1 MASDRLEATLGEIRR
16 GLEERKRAIAAE
28 MRGYPQPIAGCDAQY
43 QHLSDQRA
51 AIARDIGGL
60 DRACAAGTDAGG
72 AFLESSSVLDDETRR
87 RLRAAL
93 AGQSA

>member
-1 MASDRLEATLGEIRR
+1 MASDRLETTLGEIRR
-16 GLEERKRAIAAE
+16 GLEARKRSIAAE

-51 AIARDIGGL
+51 AIARDLSRL
-60 DRACAAGTDAGG
+60 DGACAAGTDASG
-72 AFLESSSVLDDETRR
+72 AFLETSTVLDDETRR

-93 AGQSA
+93 AEDLA

>member
-1 MASDRLEATLGEIRR
+1 MASDRLETTLGEIRR

-51 AIARDIGGL
+51 AIARDLSGL
-60 DRACAAGTDAGG
+60 DRAFAAGTEAGG
-72 AFLESSSVLDDETRR
+72 AFIESSTVLDDKTRR

-93 AGQSA
+93 AEERA

>member
-1 MASDRLEATLGEIRR
+1 MASDRLQTTLGEIRR

-51 AIARDIGGL
+51 AIARDLSGL
-60 DRACAAGTDAGG
+60 DRACTAGSDAGG
-72 AFLESSSVLDDETRR
+72 AFIESSTVLDDDARR
-87 RLRAAL
+87 RLRAVL
-93 AGQSA
+93 AQEPA

>member
-1 MASDRLEATLGEIRR
+1 MASNRLQTTLGQIRR

-51 AIARDIGGL
+51 AIARDLSEL
-60 DRACAAGTDAGG
+60 DRVFAAGTEAGG
-72 AFLESSSVLDDETRR
+72 AFIESSTVLDDETRR
-87 RLRAAL
+87 RLRQAL
-93 AGQSA
+93 AMEPA

>member
-1 MASDRLEATLGEIRR
+1 MATNRPESVPNEIRR
-16 GLEERKRAIAAE
+16 GLEDRKRSIATE

-51 AIARDIGGL
+51 AIARELSRL
-60 DRACAAGTDAGG
+60 DRACAAGDQAIG
-72 AFLESSSVLDDETRR
+72 AFIDSSTVLDQETRR

-93 AGQSA
+93 AQEPA